1 MRSKANGTVKAVQKR
16 FANVGPRPIPIVPIG
31 QFTKVRNK
39 LHHERLED
47 LWEIIGPSIE
57 LNLRQLP
64 LWKVITMAYF
74 EGCVHGSQMMEDE
87 KNGNMS

>member
-1 MRSKANGTVKAVQKR
+1 MVQVQKR
-16 FANVGPRPIPIVPIG
+16 KHTRFANIGPRPIPVVPIQ

-39 LHHERLED
+39 SHHEMLEA
-47 LWEIIGPSIE
+47 LWEIIGPSVE

-74 EGCVHGSQMMEDE
+74 EGCIHAVQMMKDE
-87 KNGNMS
+87 KGEE

>member
-1 MRSKANGTVKAVQKR
+1 MVQVQKRKHTR
-16 FANVGPRPIPIVPIG
+16 FANVGQRPIPVVPIG
-31 QFTKVRNK
+31 NFTKAGGKTHN
-39 LHHERLED
+39 EMLES
-47 LWEIIGPSIE
+47 LWEIIGPSVE

-74 EGCVHGSQMMEDE
+74 EGSVHAVQMMEDE

>member
-1 MRSKANGTVKAVQKR
+1 M
-16 FANVGPRPIPIVPIG
+16 VPIQ

-39 LHHERLED
+39 SHHEMLEA
-47 LWEIIGPSIE
+47 LWEIIGPSVE

-74 EGCVHGSQMMEDE
+74 EGSIHAVQMMEDE
-87 KNGNMS
+87 KGEE